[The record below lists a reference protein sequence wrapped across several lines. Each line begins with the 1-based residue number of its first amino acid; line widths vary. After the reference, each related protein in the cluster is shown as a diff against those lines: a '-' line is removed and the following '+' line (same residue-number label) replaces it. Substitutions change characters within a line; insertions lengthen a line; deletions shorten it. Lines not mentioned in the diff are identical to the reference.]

1 MSRTNLKQPTAT
13 PSTPERMSKYARK
26 QQRLRE
32 EAGFGISYEVKAEE
46 EPKKEKTLAQM
57 VEEGEIRLTDTV
69 TKLEKEEE
77 SEETE
82 RRNRWSRL
90 PKEEKDRL
98 IEKWEKE
105 VESYLF
111 SCSILQG
118 KIDRLKTAIGGFHA
132 LIKRNHKRIKEI
144 RGEGEK

>member
-1 MSRTNLKQPTAT
+1 MSRTNQNQPTA
-13 PSTPERMSKYARK
+13 STPERMSKYARK

-32 EAGFGISYEVKAEE
+32 EAGFGISYEVKADE

-57 VEEGEIRLTDTV
+57 VEDKDIRLTDTF

-82 RRNRWSRL
+82 KRNRWSRL

-118 KIDRLKTAIGGFHA
+118 KIDRMKTAIGGFHA

-144 RGEGEK
+144 KGEGEI

>member
-1 MSRTNLKQPTAT
+1 MRTNKNQPTAT

-32 EAGFGISYEVKAEE
+32 EAGFGISYEVKTEEE

-57 VEEGEIRLTDTV
+57 VEDKEVRLTDAV
-69 TKLEKEEE
+69 TKLEKEED

-98 IEKWEKE
+98 IDKWEKE

-111 SCSILQG
+111 SCSILQS
-118 KIDRLKTAIGGFHA
+118 KIDRMKTAIGGFHA

-144 RGEGEK
+144 KGEGEI

>member
-1 MSRTNLKQPTAT
+1 MSRTNQKQPTAT

-57 VEEGEIRLTDTV
+57 VEDKEVRLTDAV
-69 TKLEKEEE
+69 TKLEKDEE

-98 IEKWEKE
+98 VEKWEKE

-118 KIDRLKTAIGGFHA
+118 KIDRMKTAIGGFHA
-132 LIKRNHKRIKEI
+132 LITRNHKRIKEI
-144 RGEGEK
+144 KGEGEK

>member
-1 MSRTNLKQPTAT
+1 
-13 PSTPERMSKYARK
+13 
-26 QQRLRE
+26 
-32 EAGFGISYEVKAEE
+32 
-46 EPKKEKTLAQM
+46 M
-57 VEEGEIRLTDTV
+57 VEDKEIRLTDAF

-118 KIDRLKTAIGGFHA
+118 KIDRMKTAIGGFHA

-144 RGEGEK
+144 KGEGEI